1 MVVLKWDQKD
11 LCLQDLM
18 DQVDQDLTDQ
28 VDQDLTDRWVGQ
40 DQMDQDL
47 KAQAQVSQADLLQ
60 VICLDQDQCQ
70 DQVIWDQGQ
79 DQCQDQ
85 SQDQGLMD

>member
-1 MVVLKWDQKD
+1 MLVLKWDQKD
-11 LCLQDLM
+11 LCLQDL
-18 DQVDQDLTDQ
+18 TDQ
-28 VDQDLTDRWVGQ
+28 VDQDLMDQWVGQ
-40 DQMDQDL
+40 DQMDQGL

-60 VICLDQDQCQ
+60 VICLYPLICL

-85 SQDQGLMD
+85 SQDQDLMD